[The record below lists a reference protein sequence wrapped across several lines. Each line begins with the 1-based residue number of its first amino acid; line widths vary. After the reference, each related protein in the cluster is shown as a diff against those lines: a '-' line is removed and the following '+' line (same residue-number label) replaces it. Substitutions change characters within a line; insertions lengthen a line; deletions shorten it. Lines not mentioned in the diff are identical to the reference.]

1 MKKKDIIDAEI
12 VEKEEVENEE
22 EVVEVDSSEISEVV
36 EEEGQGQDPTG
47 LMDLSVPLPEGIR
60 KTFTIDEAT
69 YVEYANFVN
78 KKRSIKTTLIMA
90 VIIALVV
97 SFFFKTD
104 NWLDTLKYMVI
115 YAGLYLL
122 IALGSSRVLS
132 PYLMKTTYRKRGIG
146 SIQFDV
152 LISDEGMIQSF
163 EEGRL
168 KLGWNDF
175 LAVQES
181 NNSIFFTL
189 VNKRAI
195 LVPKSIYSNE
205 ELVTIRNL
213 LNRNLD
219 ELVNQLQK
227 FENE

>member
-12 VEKEEVENEE
+12 VEKEEVENQE

-36 EEEGQGQDPTG
+36 EEETTGQDPTG
-47 LMDLSVPLPEGIR
+47 LMDLNAPLPEGIR

-122 IALGSSRVLS
+122 IALGSSRALS

-195 LVPKSIYSNE
+195 LVPKSVYSNE

>member
-12 VEKEEVENEE
+12 VEKEEVENQE

-36 EEEGQGQDPTG
+36 EEETTGQDPTG
-47 LMDLSVPLPEGIR
+47 LIDLNAPLPEGIR

-195 LVPKSIYSNE
+195 LVPKSVYSNE

>member
-12 VEKEEVENEE
+12 VEKEEVENQE

-36 EEEGQGQDPTG
+36 EEETTGQDPTG
-47 LMDLSVPLPEGIR
+47 LMDLNAPLPEGIR

-195 LVPKSIYSNE
+195 LVPKSVYSNE